1 MTPDDRSLLDTL
13 RRLTNGFQVSQA
25 IHVAATLG
33 LADLLRDGPRSV
45 DDLAAATGTTAS
57 ALNRLLRALASVG
70 IFAYVDGRFGQTAL
84 SNYLRSDVT
93 ASLRAWAMRV
103 GRPDHWRTWGELERS
118 LRSGTSA
125 FRELYGV
132 TAWDWRAGVTD
143 RCELVAG
150 SFFETVPPGADAYI
164 LKSIIHDWDDA
175 ASLAILRSCRAAVPR
190 TGRLLLVEH
199 VLKPVN

>member
-84 SNYLRSDVT
+84 LS
-93 ASLRAWAMRV
+93 
-103 GRPDHWRTWGELERS
+103 
-118 LRSGTSA
+118 
-125 FRELYGV
+125 
-132 TAWDWRAGVTD
+132 
-143 RCELVAG
+143 
-150 SFFETVPPGADAYI
+150 
-164 LKSIIHDWDDA
+164 
-175 ASLAILRSCRAAVPR
+175 
-190 TGRLLLVEH
+190 
-199 VLKPVN
+199 